1 MDLLRNPPRP
11 QSPTAEVML
20 TYSIPELG
28 DVYLMEQ
35 PSLLVGKGTT
45 GLRTWEASF
54 VLAEWVLAQD
64 DMEGKRILEL
74 GAGTGLVGI
83 IAAKL
88 GAKVTMTDGSEA
100 VIERLPHNAG
110 CNKEVIEAK
119 VLWWGED
126 DDLLDRDWDLVIG
139 ADITYDDEVCASLA
153 ETYSSVVRRGGI
165 GVLAATVRNERTL
178 QTFRTECGRP
188 FQSNILT
195 IDTQGLH
202 LQDLEIPQ
210 PTERVF
216 FSGSPFPVKLFRIA
230 AQRN

>member
-11 QSPTAEVML
+11 QSPTAEIVL
-20 TYSIPELG
+20 TYSIPDLG

-35 PSLLVGKGTT
+35 PSLLVGNGTT
-45 GLRTWEASF
+45 GFRTWEASF
-54 VLAEWVLAQD
+54 VLAEWILAQG
-64 DMEGKRILEL
+64 DMEGKRVLEL

-110 CNKEVIEAK
+110 CNNEVVEAK

-126 DDLLDRDWDLVIG
+126 DELLNRDCDFIIG
-139 ADITYDDEVCASLA
+139 ADITYDDEVCVSLA
-153 ETYSSVVRRGGI
+153 ETYARVVKRGGT

-178 QTFRTECGRP
+178 QTFRTECGKP
-188 FQSNILT
+188 LQSNILT

-202 LQDLEIPQ
+202 LQELEQLQ
-210 PTERVF
+210 PKERVF

-230 AQRN
+230 PQ